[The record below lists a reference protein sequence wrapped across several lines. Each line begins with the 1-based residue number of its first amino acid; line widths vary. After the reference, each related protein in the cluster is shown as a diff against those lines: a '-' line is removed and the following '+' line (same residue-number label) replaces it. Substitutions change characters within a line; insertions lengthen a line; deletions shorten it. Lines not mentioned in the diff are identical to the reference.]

1 MSCAQQDNPHRILVL
16 RVADTLDPG
25 LQVLKHLRDN
35 LCPLSARRDKLERRA
50 CSSGCWAL
58 GDLLRSCA
66 CPSAGPAAVWRG
78 MGERKRGRGEEPSE
92 NAGGQEDGSNGIM
105 QDDTDMGTVT
115 AEEQRKQYLAAEQ
128 GVQLEVGE
136 EWFVVDHRWLKRFKK
151 YTQIIDQ
158 DNEPPPPEEIDQ
170 RAIVI
175 VPTLRRGSAA
185 TDFDETQD
193 FVHALR
199 KQGDAVP
206 VMRDELCSGRDFEL
220 VTQAQWALLVKWYG
234 GGPAIPRKV
243 QQGDRVFVDL
253 YPLQVCTPPDRSRAA
268 RCG

>member
-1 MSCAQQDNPHRILVL
+1 
-16 RVADTLDPG
+16 
-25 LQVLKHLRDN
+25 
-35 LCPLSARRDKLERRA
+35 
-50 CSSGCWAL
+50 
-58 GDLLRSCA
+58 
-66 CPSAGPAAVWRG
+66 

-253 YPLQVCTPPDRSRAA
+253 YPLQVWVQTGKRGEPRAMLITRTRTMSLFVSDLLENLPDGE
-268 RCG
+268 CGSNAWRGLAGSTS